1 MKIYF
6 FKKRLKEIKTIY
18 PTFLHFK
25 LFVIF
30 HGKET
35 FLVGRIFF
43 DEIKMTN
50 GFWVSKKIK
59 LIIQVSLMRCILIN
73 RTIGMRSFSIGTNP
87 TIGTNGHNSYHH

>member
-6 FKKRLKEIKTIY
+6 FKKTLKKIKTIY

-25 LFVIF
+25 LFVLF

-35 FLVGRIFF
+35 ILVGRIFF

-50 GFWVSKKIK
+50 GFWVSKNIK
-59 LIIQVSLMRCILIN
+59 LII
-73 RTIGMRSFSIGTNP
+73 
-87 TIGTNGHNSYHH
+87 